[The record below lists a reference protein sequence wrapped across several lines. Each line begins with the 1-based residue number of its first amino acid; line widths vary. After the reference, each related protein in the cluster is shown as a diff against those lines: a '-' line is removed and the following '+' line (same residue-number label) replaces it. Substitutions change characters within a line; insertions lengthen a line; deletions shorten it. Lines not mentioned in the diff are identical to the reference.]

1 MQQIIR
7 DIIRREGGFVDDPD
21 DRGGAT
27 NHGITQATLSEHLGR
42 PATRADVENL
52 SEMTAAMIYEERYIK
67 DPHFDRIENEPLRG
81 LVVDCGV
88 NHGPSRAAKWLQQA
102 AKATADGKVG
112 PATLAAV
119 NGGDAGALYLA
130 VLSRRIRFY
139 GQIISNNHSQA
150 KFAAGWLNRAA
161 EFLEV

>member
-1 MQQIIR
+1 MDPIIK

-27 NHGITQATLSEHLGR
+27 KYGITQETLSEHLGR
-42 PATRADVENL
+42 PASRDDVFNL
-52 SEMTAAMIYEERYIK
+52 SEMTAALIYEERYIK
-67 DPHFDRIENEPLRG
+67 APHFDRIENEPLRG

-102 AKATADGKVG
+102 VKVTADGAVG
-112 PATLAAV
+112 PNTLTALNRA
-119 NGGDAGALYLA
+119 DAGEVYLYVLA
-130 VLSRRIRFY
+130 KRIRFY
-139 GQIISNNHSQA
+139 GSIISNDHSQA